1 MKEAIEKL
9 NSECDGLRA
18 KELTG
23 QEFSRKL
30 QRQLRDLKEDLANA
44 QQRETEA
51 DAKKHEL
58 EKQLV
63 SGCLVLSGK
72 SLVR

>member
-1 MKEAIEKL
+1 VIARYKHSSL
-9 NSECDGLRA
+9 FGLIVSKRGN
-18 KELTG
+18 K
-23 QEFSRKL
+23 FYIIDSRKL

-51 DAKKHEL
+51 EAKRHEL

-63 SGCLVLSGK
+63 KQHLHK
-72 SLVR
+72 R

>member
-1 MKEAIEKL
+1 VITRYKHSSLFGRVISNEGNKFIII
-9 NSECDGLRA
+9 D
-18 KELTG
+18 
-23 QEFSRKL
+23 SRKL

-51 DAKKHEL
+51 EAKRHEL

-63 SGCLVLSGK
+63 K
-72 SLVR
+72 HH

>member
-1 MKEAIEKL
+1 M
-9 NSECDGLRA
+9 SSQ
-18 KELTG
+18 EL
-23 QEFSRKL
+23 SRKL
-30 QRQLRDLKEDLANA
+30 QRQLRDLKEDLANS

-63 SGCLVLSGK
+63 S
-72 SLVR
+72 